1 MNGDGPIVLRFFI
14 LVAAGFDPISLLAAG
29 IVAVDVQVIERV
41 DCTEICTIVFAVVAA
56 TVRRGSAT
64 STRSRYKDTVA
75 ARPTVRTLIRRVG
88 ERYVCIE
95 RCLYES

>member
-1 MNGDGPIVLRFFI
+1 MGVQIPVPIEPVP
-14 LVAAGFDPISLLAAG
+14 LVPLPRAAG